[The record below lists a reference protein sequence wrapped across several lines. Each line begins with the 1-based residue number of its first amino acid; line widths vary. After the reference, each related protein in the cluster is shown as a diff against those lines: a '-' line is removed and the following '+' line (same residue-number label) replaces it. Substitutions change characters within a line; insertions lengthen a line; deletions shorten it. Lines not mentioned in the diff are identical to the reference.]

1 MMSGQVEFFKSLAE
15 LAFSR
20 LERATGGLTEK
31 EIDWRPMEEANSIRW
46 ILTHLSQICNVS
58 FPRIFKGDP
67 EYKPADW
74 PDDYVGN
81 TSYSLE
87 KIMAD
92 LEAGKDAL
100 MRGLGELTPA
110 DLEAD
115 IPLWGG
121 TRKRHFALMAYISE
135 ILHHEGQIAYLKGA
149 IGRRR
154 EADEHFLA

>member
-1 MMSGQVEFFKSLAE
+1 MSDKVEFYKSLAE
-15 LAFSR
+15 MAFGR
-20 LERATGGLTEK
+20 LERATKELSEN
-31 EIDWRPMEEANSIRW
+31 EIDWRPLEEANSIRW
-46 ILTHLSQICNVS
+46 ILTHLSRICNVG

-67 EYKPADW
+67 EYTPAGW

-87 KIMAD
+87 KVMGD
-92 LEAGKDAL
+92 LEKGKNIV
-100 MRGLGELTPA
+100 MSGLDELTPA

-121 TRKRHFALMAYISE
+121 TRKRSFALMVYLSE
-135 ILHHEGQIAYLKGA
+135 IIHHEGQIAYLKGA

-154 EADEHFLA
+154 ETDEHFLA